1 MRPVAGEVLGRWRR
15 GFGSRWGYDRSD
27 PHARSRTVGPYSR
40 PVALFEPIFAALNRA
55 GVRYV
60 VVGGVAVVLHGH
72 PRLTADL
79 DLAVDLAPAEARK
92 AIDALLG
99 LGLRPRAPVDPAGFA
114 DPATRSRWI
123 AERGM
128 RVFSMWDPEDPMRVV
143 DLFVEN
149 PIDFEELWSRSEDV
163 PLSGTTARV
172 ASIPDLIR
180 LKRLAGRPEDAL
192 DIEALEAILERRA
205 EMEG

>member
-1 MRPVAGEVLGRWRR
+1 M
-15 GFGSRWGYDRSD
+15 
-27 PHARSRTVGPYSR
+27 
-40 PVALFEPIFAALNRA
+40 ALFEPIFEALNRA

-79 DLAVDLAPAEARK
+79 DLAVDLSPGEARR
-92 AIDALLG
+92 AIDTLVG

-114 DPATRSRWI
+114 DPATRARWA

-128 RVFSMWDPEDPMRVV
+128 RVFSKWDPEEPMRVV
-143 DLFVEN
+143 DVFVEN
-149 PIDFEELWSRSEDV
+149 PVDFEELWSRSEIL

-180 LKRLAGRPEDAL
+180 LKRLAGRPEDRL
-192 DIEALEAILERRA
+192 DIEALEAILERRR
-205 EMEG
+205 EVEG